1 MRSSISWFSFLLLL
15 VLVSLVA
22 SSCVMAD
29 PPVSANTSTQDA
41 PTLIQAFPDVTD
53 PPTLDVKVT
62 ISEGQNDSDGLTA
75 ITIQFST
82 NEISNPNYVQFVK
95 GEKVMCNGVT
105 LGFGGTAYSARVP
118 AVDNAYTCKYYQRSN
133 KPFNIISVKAR
144 TKLSPAFV
152 PDTSGDKFVVDYSP
166 DKTQFRSPCHIQ
178 VDASD
183 SSQTISGPSVLED
196 GNGVYTGPDRSALT
210 GEGTVV
216 MTRTCSFKLK
226 KGTAADTATAFEK
239 VTATYTSTATSV
251 VVWF

>member
-1 MRSSISWFSFLLLL
+1 
-15 VLVSLVA
+15 VLVGLVA
-22 SSCVMAD
+22 SSCVIAD

-53 PPTLDVKVT
+53 PPTLDVTVT

-105 LGFGGTAYSARVP
+105 LEFGDTAYSARVP
-118 AVDNAYTCKYYQRSN
+118 AVDNAYTCTYQQRGN
-133 KPFNIISVKAR
+133 KTFPIISVRKR
-144 TKLSPAFV
+144 TKLSPEFV
-152 PDTSGDKFVVDYSP
+152 PDTSGVKFMVDYSP

-178 VDASD
+178 VGASD
-183 SSQTISGPSVLED
+183 SSQTIFGPSVLED
-196 GNGVYTGPDRSALT
+196 GNGVYTGPDRTALT
-210 GEGTVV
+210 GEGIVV

-226 KGTAADTATAFEK
+226 QGTARDTATAFEK
-239 VTATYTSTATSV
+239 VTATYTSTATSEAI
-251 VVWF
+251 WFGPP

>member
-1 MRSSISWFSFLLLL
+1 MRSSISWFSFLLLF
-15 VLVSLVA
+15 VLVGLVA
-22 SSCVMAD
+22 SSCVIAD
-29 PPVSANTSTQDA
+29 PPVSANTSTQNA
-41 PTLIQAFPDVTD
+41 PAMIQAFPDITD
-53 PPTLDVKVT
+53 PPTLDVTVT

-75 ITIQFST
+75 ITTQFST

-133 KPFNIISVKAR
+133 KIFNIISVHQR

-152 PDTSGDKFVVDYSP
+152 PDTSGVKFVVNYSP
-166 DKTQFRSPCHIQ
+166 DKNPYRCPVQ
-178 VDASD
+178 VDAGD
-183 SSQTISGPSVLED
+183 GSQTVSGPSVPEN
-196 GNGVYTGPDRSALT
+196 GNRVYTGPNRSALS
-210 GEGTVV
+210 GAGTVV

-226 KGTAADTATAFEK
+226 KGTATDTATAFEK

-251 VVWF
+251 VVW

>member
-1 MRSSISWFSFLLLL
+1 MRSPISWFSFLLLF
-15 VLVSLVA
+15 VLVGLVS
-22 SSCVMAD
+22 SSCVIAD
-29 PPVSANTSTQDA
+29 PPVSANTTTQND
-41 PTLIQAFPDVTD
+41 PTMIQAFPDITD
-53 PPTLDVKVT
+53 PPTLDVTVT

-82 NEISNPNYVQFVK
+82 NEISNLNYVQFVK
-95 GEKVMCNGVT
+95 KEEVTCNGVT
-105 LGFGGTAYSARVP
+105 LGFGGTTYSARVK
-118 AVDNAYTCKYYQRSN
+118 ADHNAYTCTYYQRSN
-133 KPFNIISVKAR
+133 KPFPIISVQAR

-152 PDTSGDKFVVDYSP
+152 PDTSGDKFVVHYSP

-178 VDASD
+178 VEASD

-196 GNGVYTGPDRSALT
+196 GNGVYTGPDRSALS
-210 GEGTVV
+210 GEGTLV

-239 VTATYTSTATSV
+239 VTATYISTTTSE